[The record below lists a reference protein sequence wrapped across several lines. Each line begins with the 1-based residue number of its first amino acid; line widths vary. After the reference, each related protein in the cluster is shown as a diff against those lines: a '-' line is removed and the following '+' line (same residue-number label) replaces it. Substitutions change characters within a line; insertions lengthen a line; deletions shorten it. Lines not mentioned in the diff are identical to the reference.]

1 MWRRVHRSPARMLRD
16 TRTPGHRGHGRR
28 ENRVPGVLAAAPG
41 VPTGP
46 GSAPHTLLER
56 IAHPGSRASQ
66 PLPAGRRTAAAE
78 RGETRARTHT
88 HIHTPRTDLGRA
100 PRGSQPHVAPE
111 LRHRLISLLLA
122 HRPKSKKG
130 KKGQEKEQAQARPHR
145 TM

>member
-1 MWRRVHRSPARMLRD
+1 MLRD

-28 ENRVPGVLAAAPG
+28 ENRVPGVLAAAPD

-78 RGETRARTHT
+78 RGERRARARTHT
-88 HIHTPRTDLGRA
+88 HTHTHTHTPRTDLGRA

-122 HRPKSKKG
+122 HRPKG
-130 KKGQEKEQAQARPHR
+130 KKAKEKEQEQARPHR